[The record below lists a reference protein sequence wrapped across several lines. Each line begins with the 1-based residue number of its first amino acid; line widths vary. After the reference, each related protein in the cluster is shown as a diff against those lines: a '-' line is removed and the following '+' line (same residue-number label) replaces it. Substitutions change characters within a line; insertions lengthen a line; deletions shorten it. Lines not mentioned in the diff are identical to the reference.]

1 MFIPLYDDN
10 PLAHVARP
18 YANYML
24 IALTVLAFLVTGTSG
39 DLYLQ
44 HAAFSLGLVPSVVND
59 IKELPPDYVWIPE
72 GASYVTYAFL
82 HSDLLHLGG
91 NMLFL
96 WVFGDNIEDA
106 VGHLKYPVFYLLCAA
121 AGGFAHTV
129 LDPQSEVPLIGASG
143 AVSGIIGA
151 YLMLHPRVRIW
162 VLLIGKIPLP
172 LSAAIV
178 LSLWFAYQVFN
189 FVSAYYVESH
199 VSWPAHIG
207 GFLAGAVL
215 IVLLKRRD
223 VVLFDKPLAG
233 ASR

>member
-1 MFIPLYDDN
+1 MFIPLYDNN
-10 PLAHVARP
+10 PLAHVVRP
-18 YANYML
+18 YANYAL
-24 IALTVLAFLVTGTSG
+24 IALTVLVFLVTGTSG
-39 DLYLQ
+39 ELYLQ
-44 HAAFSLGLVPSVVND
+44 QAAFSLGLVPSVVND
-59 IKELPPDYVWIPE
+59 FKELPPDYIWIPE
-72 GASYVTYAFL
+72 DASYLTYAFL
-82 HSDLLHLGG
+82 HSDMIHLGG

-106 VGHLKYPVFYLLCAA
+106 VGHLKYPVFYLSCAA
-121 AGGFAHTV
+121 AGGFAHAV

-178 LSLWFAYQVFN
+178 LGLWFAYQVFN

-215 IVLLKRRD
+215 IVVLKRRG
-223 VVLFDKPLAG
+223 VVLFDKPIAG
-233 ASR
+233 ATR